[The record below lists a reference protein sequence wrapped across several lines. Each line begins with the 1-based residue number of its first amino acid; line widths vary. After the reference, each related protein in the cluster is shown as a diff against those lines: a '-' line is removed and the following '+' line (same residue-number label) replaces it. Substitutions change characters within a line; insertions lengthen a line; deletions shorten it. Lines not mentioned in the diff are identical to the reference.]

1 MMETSAQ
8 SPVNF
13 AVERGGTIYPATYS
27 VLSGRVLVIYEPQ
40 YSKRL
45 EKSAPVGLDAET
57 TARMLL
63 RELIVESSQRR
74 L

>member
-1 MMETSAQ
+1 MMQTLAQ

-13 AVERGGTIYPATYS
+13 SVERGGATYPATYS
-27 VLSGRVLVIYEPQ
+27 VNSGRVLVIYEPQ

-63 RELIVESSQRR
+63 RELIAESSQRR
-74 L
+74 I